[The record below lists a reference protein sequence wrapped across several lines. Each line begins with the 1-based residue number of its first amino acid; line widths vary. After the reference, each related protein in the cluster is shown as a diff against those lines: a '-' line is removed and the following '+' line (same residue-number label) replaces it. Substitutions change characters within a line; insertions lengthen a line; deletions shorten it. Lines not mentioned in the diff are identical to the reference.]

1 MVVPLVVTAT
11 LGLALGLGDLFGVYA
26 LADLVATAVFGGAG

>member
-11 LGLALGLGDLFGVYA
+11 LGLLLGLGDPLGVLE
-26 LADLVATAVFGGAG
+26 LARGVAAAVFGGAG